1 MKFDWPFY
9 FLFELFK
16 QFVDLE
22 DFILKLNLP
31 LRLVSWRWGQ
41 LDDCFRKFWLYWE
54 WFLKPIL
61 LQNQLCFVFFHK
73 NTLYRQ
79 HINGFTTKYYLS
91 DILNHFKTYLRSEKQ
106 KWSVYFRKCMS
117 KISKISLKC
126 LNRLTI
132 LTNRHNFS
140 GFKNDIL

>member
-1 MKFDWPFY
+1 MIFPQK
-9 FLFELFK
+9 
-16 QFVDLE
+16 
-22 DFILKLNLP
+22 
-31 LRLVSWRWGQ
+31 
-41 LDDCFRKFWLYWE
+41 
-54 WFLKPIL
+54 
-61 LQNQLCFVFFHK
+61 VFFHE
-73 NTLYRQ
+73 NTLCRQ
-79 HINGFTTKYYLS
+79 HINGFTTKYNLS

-106 KWSVYFRKCMS
+106 KWSVYFRKCMP